1 MLMIIM
7 SIDYNQFNNSKYI
20 NLETLRKNGI
30 PVKTPV
36 WFIMKDKT
44 FFVVTRSNTG
54 KIKRL
59 RNNASVRIT
68 PCDFRGN
75 VNGKWEN
82 GIVEFIPRSEYPK
95 ILKLRDKKYGI
106 LSKII
111 SIFTR
116 GKGNY
121 IIISIKIL

>member
-1 MLMIIM
+1 M
-7 SIDYNQFNNSKYI
+7 SIDYDQFNNSKYV
-20 NLETLRKNGI
+20 NLETYRKNGI
-30 PVKTPV
+30 AVQTPV

-59 RNNASVRIT
+59 RNNASVRII

-75 VNGKWEN
+75 IKGKWEN
-82 GIVEFIPRSEYPK
+82 GIVEFIAPSEYPK

-111 SIFTR
+111 SIFTM
-116 GKGNY
+116 GKGKY
-121 IIISIKIL
+121 IIIAIKIV